1 MADQEIKEIL
11 SAYAL
16 GCMDKRNL
24 DHFNEYLEIEGDLP
38 YQLLS
43 DYVNLSSL
51 IPTILT
57 IEKPNPKLKE
67 TVAKNLLS
75 LHEEIKKK
83 IKQKNL
89 ETAAKLEFK
98 TTSYSTESDE
108 NNFEYVES
116 RNDRMETE
124 IESKALEESTNFAA
138 LSTRTTLFSPQDY
151 ERGTKEVEEY
161 QEQRNSTSPFNL
173 FNFIL
178 ASVMLIILVVF
189 GYYFYNMNKSLGIE
203 VENLKARIA
212 ELNTDLV
219 YSKDFISKY
228 EKMIDFFNYT
238 DISVIPLGGTEV
250 SPNSVGRL
258 FISQEGREA
267 LLEIKNLPILK
278 NTDSYYLWIVSNQ
291 LSYVLTSF
299 VPKTGE
305 RYISIPEFPRIPL
318 EEVDLIILTNEPRA
332 GSSTPQ
338 GSTFLYGSLKKE
350 IKKK

>member
-98 TTSYSTESDE
+98 TT
-108 NNFEYVES
+108 
-116 RNDRMETE
+116 E

-178 ASVMLIILVVF
+178 ASVMLIVLVVF
-189 GYYFYNMNKSLGIE
+189 GYYFYNMNKNLGIE